1 MKLLLTFV
9 LVLVN
14 TSDLEESLEET
25 LTGAPSM
32 GPPTSLQ
39 RRLASRT
46 INKFRIPRVLAY

>member
-14 TSDLEESLEET
+14 TSDSEESLEET